1 MDDIERGQ
9 EREQADRALCLAIAR
24 NQPQRD
30 YAGEICT
37 GCSYATRTN
46 FGQNCEAW
54 RECLEDLQKR
64 ERAGR

>member
-9 EREQADRALCLAIAR
+9 EREQKDRALCLEIAM
-24 NQPQRD
+24 NQQQRD

-37 GCSYATRTN
+37 ACDYATRSN
-46 FGQNCEAW
+46 FGQSCESW

>member
-9 EREQADRALCLAIAR
+9 EREQQDRALCLAHAR

-37 GCSYATRTN
+37 GCNYATRTN
-46 FGQNCEAW
+46 FGASCEAW
-54 RECLEDLQKR
+54 RECLQDLQKR

>member
-9 EREQADRALCLAIAR
+9 EREQLDRALCLAHAR

-37 GCSYATRTN
+37 ACSYATRTN
-46 FGQNCEAW
+46 FGQSCEAW
-54 RECLEDLQKR
+54 RECLQDLQKR